1 MSLLM
6 VPPQRTDKEEEWHMD
21 AFDNCGVKTRTAART
36 TSGDASIDPMSLV
49 FAVVAYRLLLS
60 GSRVFAACSPPAD
73 ERLGARRQRAVAS
86 RGPPPKQKTGLPA
99 QACSDGSACPRPV
112 TDHGL
117 GDDRPQFDARPAT
130 KQITAPAAEPPANR
144 QIRSLGTAGKLAS
157 SCRQRRLG
165 TVTVKISAGSTR

>member
-1 MSLLM
+1 
-6 VPPQRTDKEEEWHMD
+6 
-21 AFDNCGVKTRTAART
+21 
-36 TSGDASIDPMSLV
+36 MSLV

-144 QIRSLGTAGKLAS
+144 QIRSQHGTAGSGPHLRGSPTLGRAEPPYGRS
-157 SCRQRRLG
+157 RPCPVSRTSRRS
-165 TVTVKISAGSTR
+165 ISAWMS